1 MEKQKVMKKRSLFQ
15 RPRKNRL
22 NINAHTGLNSPF
34 DIHGMESAFPALTCV
49 AKSGKSQYWT
59 IFVSQNAEGHG
70 VISTKYGFVGGAEQ
84 VGTKVI
90 TEGKNVGKKNETSPF
105 QQAVSDAR
113 STWNRKLSAGYSQG
127 EGAASTDVGI
137 AADRSAAI
145 DGTVPLPMLAE
156 KFQQRGKAITFP
168 CFVQPKFD
176 GTRTVGLCGIPSG
189 TPCLYSRNRKTYPHL
204 EHIQEVLRRLPSGLL
219 LDGEVFTN
227 ALTFQEIV
235 GLVKK
240 KTLLEE
246 DKPKH
251 ALLEFHVYDIVDAT
265 KTCEERL
272 AILTGLFKGLGG
284 SVLKLCP
291 TEELAS
297 KEGLKAKHDE
307 YVAAGFEG
315 IMLRNKKGLYAIGKR
330 SAELQKYKEMMDDE
344 YKIVAFYEGEGAEEG
359 CVVWECVTP
368 EGKTFRCRP
377 KGTQEER
384 QILFTNGAS
393 YIGKML
399 SVTYQELTTDGIPRF
414 PIGTAIRDYE

>member
-1 MEKQKVMKKRSLFQ
+1 METSYPILS
-15 RPRKNRL
+15 N
-22 NINAHTGLNSPF
+22 T
-34 DIHGMESAFPALTCV
+34 
-49 AKSGKSQYWT
+49 AKSGKAQYWSIAVT
-59 IFVSQNAEGHG
+59 QNADGQG
-70 VISTKYGFVGGAEQ
+70 VISTKYGFVGGTEQ
-84 VGTKVI
+84 TGEKI
-90 TEGKNVGKKNETSPF
+90 ISEGKNVGKKNETSPF
-105 QQAVSDAR
+105 QQAVSEAR
-113 STWNRKLSAGYSQG
+113 ATWNKKLTAGYAQEAVTS
-127 EGAASTDVGI
+127 ASTSVAADAGI
-137 AADRSAAI
+137 AADRSAVI
-145 DGTVPLPMLAE
+145 DVDIPLPMLAE

-168 CFVQPKFD
+168 CFIQPKFD

-189 TPCLYSRNRKTYPHL
+189 KPCLYSRNRKTYPHL
-204 EHIQEVLRRLPSGLL
+204 EHIQAVLRKLPSGLI
-219 LDGEVFTN
+219 LDGEVFTT

-272 AILTGLFKGLGG
+272 AILSGLFKGLEGT
-284 SVLKLCP
+284 VLKLCP

-315 IMLRNKKGLYAIGKR
+315 IMLRNKKGLYIGKR

-344 YKIVAFYEGEGAEEG
+344 YKIVAFYEGEGEEAG
-359 CVVWECVTP
+359 AVVWECVTP

-377 KGTQEER
+377 KGTHEER
-384 QILFTNGAS
+384 RDLFKDGGS
-393 YIGKML
+393 YVGKML

>member
-1 MEKQKVMKKRSLFQ
+1 
-15 RPRKNRL
+15 
-22 NINAHTGLNSPF
+22 
-34 DIHGMESAFPALTCV
+34 MESTFPPLSNT
-49 AKSGKSQYWT
+49 AKSGKAQYWSISVT
-59 IFVSQNAEGHG
+59 QNAEGHG

-84 VGTKVI
+84 TGEKI
-90 TEGKNVGKKNETSPF
+90 ISEGKNVGKKNETSPF
-105 QQAVSDAR
+105 QQAVSEAR
-113 STWNRKLSAGYSQG
+113 ATWNKKQTGGYAQGAVGGAG
-127 EGAASTDVGI
+127 ASTSVAEDAGI
-137 AADRSAAI
+137 AADRSAVI
-145 DGTVPLPMLAE
+145 DVDIPLPMLAE
-156 KFQQRGKAITFP
+156 KFQQRGKAIVFP
-168 CFVQPKFD
+168 CFIQPKFD

-189 TPCLYSRNRKTYPHL
+189 KPCLYSRNRKTYPHL
-204 EHIQEVLRRLPSGLL
+204 EHIQAVLRKLPSGLL
-219 LDGEVFTN
+219 LDGEVFTK

-240 KTLLEE
+240 KTLLDE

-251 ALLEFHVYDIVDAT
+251 ALLEFHVYDVVDTT

-272 AILTGLFKGLGG
+272 AILTGLFKKSFEGAGT
-284 SVLKLCP
+284 VLKLCP

-315 IMLRNKKGLYAIGKR
+315 IMLRNKKGLYAVGKR

-344 YKIVAFYEGEGAEEG
+344 YKIVGFYEGEGTEEG

-384 QILFTNGAS
+384 RVLFKDGAAS
-393 YIGKML
+393 IGKML
-399 SVTYQELTTDGIPRF
+399 SVSYQELTTDGIPRF

>member
-1 MEKQKVMKKRSLFQ
+1 
-15 RPRKNRL
+15 
-22 NINAHTGLNSPF
+22 
-34 DIHGMESAFPALTCV
+34 MESTFPTLSNT
-49 AKSGKSQYWT
+49 AKSGKAQYWSIGVT
-59 IFVSQNAEGHG
+59 QNADGHG

-84 VGTKVI
+84 TGEKII

-105 QQAVSDAR
+105 QQAVSEAR
-113 STWNRKLSAGYSQG
+113 ATWNKKLTGGYAQEAVVS
-127 EGAASTDVGI
+127 ASTSVAEDAGI

-168 CFVQPKFD
+168 CFIQPKFD
-176 GTRTVGLCGIPSG
+176 GTRTIGLCGLPPG
-189 TPCLYSRNRKTYPHL
+189 KPCLYSRNRKIYPHL
-204 EHIQEVLRRLPSGLL
+204 EHIQAVLRRLPSGLL
-219 LDGEVFTN
+219 LDGEVFTK

-272 AILTGLFKGLGG
+272 AILTGLFKGLEG

-344 YKIVAFYEGEGAEEG
+344 YKIVGFYEGEGEEAG
-359 CVVWECVTP
+359 AVVWECVTP
-368 EGKTFRCRP
+368 EGRTFRCRP
-377 KGTQEER
+377 KGTHEER
-384 QILFTNGAS
+384 RVLFKDGAS
-393 YIGKML
+393 AIGKRL

>member
-1 MEKQKVMKKRSLFQ
+1 
-15 RPRKNRL
+15 
-22 NINAHTGLNSPF
+22 
-34 DIHGMESAFPALTCV
+34 MESTFPTLSNT
-49 AKSGKSQYWT
+49 AKSGKAQYWSISVT
-59 IFVSQNAEGHG
+59 QNAEGHG
-70 VISTKYGFVGGAEQ
+70 VISTTYGFVGGAEQ
-84 VGTKVI
+84 TGEKI
-90 TEGKNVGKKNETSPF
+90 ISEGKNVGKKNETSPF
-105 QQAVSDAR
+105 QQAVSEAR
-113 STWNRKLSAGYSQG
+113 ATWNKKLTGGYAQEAVAGAS
-127 EGAASTDVGI
+127 ASTSVAEDAGI
-137 AADRSAAI
+137 AADRSAVI
-145 DGTVPLPMLAE
+145 DVDIPLPMLAE
-156 KFQQRGKAITFP
+156 KFQQRGKAIKFP
-168 CFVQPKFD
+168 CFIQPKFD

-189 TPCLYSRNRKTYPHL
+189 KPCLYSRNRKTYPHL
-204 EHIQEVLRRLPSGLL
+204 EHIQAVLRTLPSGLI

-251 ALLEFHVYDIVDAT
+251 SLLEFHVYDIVDAT

-272 AILTGLFKGLGG
+272 AILSGLFKGLGG
-284 SVLKLCP
+284 TVLKLCP

-315 IMLRNKKGLYAIGKR
+315 IMLRNKKGLYIGKR

-344 YKIVAFYEGEGAEEG
+344 YKIVGFEQGTGDEEG
-359 CVVWECVTP
+359 CVVWKCVTP
-368 EGKTFRCRP
+368 EGKTFHCRP

-384 QILFTNGAS
+384 RTLFTNGAS
-393 YIGKML
+393 SIGKML

>member
-1 MEKQKVMKKRSLFQ
+1 
-15 RPRKNRL
+15 
-22 NINAHTGLNSPF
+22 
-34 DIHGMESAFPALTCV
+34 MESTFPALSNK
-49 AKSGKSQYWT
+49 AKSGKAQYWSIAVT
-59 IFVSQNAEGHG
+59 QNADGHG

-84 VGTKVI
+84 AGEKII

-105 QQAVSDAR
+105 QQAVSEAR
-113 STWNRKLSAGYSQG
+113 ATWNKKLTAGYAQEAGTSAGAS
-127 EGAASTDVGI
+127 ASTGAGASTGTSPDVGI

-145 DGTVPLPMLAE
+145 DVDIPLPMLAE

-168 CFVQPKFD
+168 CFIQPKFD
-176 GTRTVGLCGIPSG
+176 GTRTIGLCGLPPG
-189 TPCLYSRNRKTYPHL
+189 KPCLYSRNRKTYPHL
-204 EHIQEVLRRLPSGLL
+204 EHIQAVLRRLPSGLL
-219 LDGEVFTN
+219 LDGEVFTK

-272 AILTGLFKGLGG
+272 AILTGLFRGLEGT
-284 SVLKLCP
+284 VLKLCP
-291 TEELAS
+291 TEELAT

-315 IMLRNKKGLYAIGKR
+315 IMLRNKKGLYAVGKR

-344 YKIVAFYEGEGAEEG
+344 YKIVGFYEGEGEETG
-359 CVVWECVTP
+359 AVVWECVTP

-377 KGTQEER
+377 KGTHEER
-384 QILFTNGAS
+384 RALFKDGGS
-393 YIGKML
+393 YVGKML
-399 SVTYQELTTDGIPRF
+399 SVTYQELTGDCIPRF

>member
-1 MEKQKVMKKRSLFQ
+1 
-15 RPRKNRL
+15 
-22 NINAHTGLNSPF
+22 
-34 DIHGMESAFPALTCV
+34 MESTFPTLSNT
-49 AKSGKSQYWT
+49 AKSGKAQYWS
-59 IFVSQNAEGHG
+59 ISVAQNADGHG

-84 VGTKVI
+84 TGEKII

-105 QQAVSDAR
+105 QQAVSEAR
-113 STWNRKLSAGYSQG
+113 ATWNKKLTGGYAQEAVVSAS
-127 EGAASTDVGI
+127 ASVAEDAGI

-168 CFVQPKFD
+168 CFIQPKFD
-176 GTRTVGLCGIPSG
+176 GTRTIGLCGLPPG
-189 TPCLYSRNRKTYPHL
+189 KPCLYSRNRKTYPHL
-204 EHIQEVLRRLPSGLL
+204 EHIQAVLRRLPSGLL
-219 LDGEVFTN
+219 LDGEVFTK

-251 ALLEFHVYDIVDAT
+251 ALLEFHVYDIVDAS

-272 AILTGLFKGLGG
+272 AILTGLFKGLEG

-344 YKIVAFYEGEGAEEG
+344 YKIVGFEQGTGDEEG
-359 CVVWECVTP
+359 CVVWKCVTP
-368 EGKTFRCRP
+368 EGKTFHCRP
-377 KGTQEER
+377 KGTHEER
-384 QILFTNGAS
+384 RALFKDGAS
-393 YIGKML
+393 AIGKRL